1 MSVSIRPVR
10 ESDVAILHALIRAL
24 AEYEKLAAQ
33 VVGTAQDLQRELFS
47 ERPVIE
53 AVIAWD
59 DESALGFAL
68 YFHNYS
74 TFLARRGLYL
84 EDLFVVPEA
93 RGRGIGKALI
103 RHCARVAVQRRC
115 GRFEWAVLDW
125 NQPAI
130 EFYQSIGA
138 TTLQNGSSVASAA
151 TRCSDSR
158 RYRPRSRKI
167 TACRTRCLPE
177 SIARAISPLWSARNT
192 WFGR

>member
-1 MSVSIRPVR
+1 MSVSIQAARP
-10 ESDVAILHALIRAL
+10 SDVAILHALISAL

-33 VVGTAQDLQRELFS
+33 VVGTAEDLHRELFG

-59 DESALGFAL
+59 NESALGFAL

-93 RGRGIGKALI
+93 RGRGVGKALI
-103 RHCARVAVQRRC
+103 RHCARVAINRRC

-125 NQPAI
+125 NRPAI

-138 TTLQNGSSVASAA
+138 
-151 TRCSDSR
+151 
-158 RYRPRSRKI
+158 I
-167 TACRTRCLPE
+167 ILPE
-177 SIARAISPLWSARNT
+177 WQLCRLSGDALQRFAALSAS
-192 WFGR
+192 GAPAQP

>member
-1 MSVSIRPVR
+1 MTISVRSVR
-10 ESDVAILHALIRAL
+10 NSDVDILHSLIRAL

-33 VVGTAQDLQRELFS
+33 VVGTAQDLHRELFS
-47 ERPVIE
+47 EHPVIE

-59 DESALGFAL
+59 RDDALGFAL

-103 RHCARVAVQRRC
+103 RHCARIAVERQC

-125 NQPAI
+125 NKPAI
-130 EFYQSIGA
+130 DFYQSIGA
-138 TTLQNGSSVASAA
+138 T
-151 TRCSDSR
+151 
-158 RYRPRSRKI
+158 I
-167 TACRTRCLPE
+167 LPE
-177 SIARAISPLWSARNT
+177 WQLCRLTGEQLQRFAALSAPDMQS
-192 WFGR
+192 

>member
-1 MSVSIRPVR
+1 MAMSVSIRAAR
-10 ESDVAILHALIRAL
+10 QSDVAILHGLIRGL

-33 VVGTAQDLQRELFS
+33 VVGTAQDLRRELFS

-59 DESALGFAL
+59 DESAGGESARGFAL

-84 EDLFVVPEA
+84 EDLFVIPEA

-103 RHCARVAVQRRC
+103 RHCARVAAERGC

-130 EFYQSIGA
+130 DFYQSIGA
-138 TTLQNGSSVASAA
+138 T
-151 TRCSDSR
+151 
-158 RYRPRSRKI
+158 I
-167 TACRTRCLPE
+167 LPE
-177 SIARAISPLWSARNT
+177 WQLCRLSGDALHRFAVLSMPDAPPQP
-192 WFGR
+192 

>member
-1 MSVSIRPVR
+1 MNVSIRAARPI
-10 ESDVAILHALIRAL
+10 DVAILHVLISAL
-24 AEYEKLAAQ
+24 ADYEKLAAQ
-33 VVGTAQDLQRELFS
+33 VVGTAEDLQRELFS

-53 AVIAWD
+53 AVIAWN

-125 NQPAI
+125 NRPAI
-130 EFYQSIGA
+130 DFYQSIGA
-138 TTLQNGSSVASAA
+138 TILSEWQLCRLSGDALQRFAA
-151 TRCSDSR
+151 PLMT
-158 RYRPRSRKI
+158 
-167 TACRTRCLPE
+167 TAP
-177 SIARAISPLWSARNT
+177 SQP
-192 WFGR
+192 

>member
-1 MSVSIRPVR
+1 MSASIRAAR
-10 ESDVAILHALIRAL
+10 ESDVAILHALIRGL

-33 VVGTAQDLQRELFS
+33 VVGTAEDLQRELFS

-59 DESALGFAL
+59 SETALGFAL

-103 RHCARVAVQRRC
+103 RHCARVAVERGC

-130 EFYQSIGA
+130 EFYQVIGA
-138 TTLQNGSSVASAA
+138 KLLPDWRICRISGEALTRFAAS
-151 TRCSDSR
+151 
-158 RYRPRSRKI
+158 
-167 TACRTRCLPE
+167 
-177 SIARAISPLWSARNT
+177 
-192 WFGR
+192 

>member
-1 MSVSIRPVR
+1 MSIAIRAAR
-10 ESDVAILHALIRAL
+10 QSDVATLHALIRGL
-24 AEYEKLAAQ
+24 AEYERLAAQ

-103 RHCARVAVQRRC
+103 RHCARVAAERGC

-130 EFYQSIGA
+130 DFYQSIGA
-138 TTLQNGSSVASAA
+138 T
-151 TRCSDSR
+151 
-158 RYRPRSRKI
+158 I
-167 TACRTRCLPE
+167 LPE
-177 SIARAISPLWSARNT
+177 WQLCRLSGDALHRFAAL
-192 WFGR
+192 

>member
-1 MSVSIRPVR
+1 MSVSIRAAR
-10 ESDVAILHALIRAL
+10 QSDVSILHALIRGL
-24 AEYEKLAAQ
+24 AEYEKLAAH
-33 VVGTAQDLQRELFS
+33 VVGTAQDLQRELFGG
-47 ERPVIE
+47 RPVIE

-93 RGRGIGKALI
+93 RSRGIGKALM
-103 RHCARVAVQRRC
+103 RHCASVAVQRGC

-138 TTLQNGSSVASAA
+138 TMLPDWRICRISGEALAQFAA
-151 TRCSDSR
+151 
-158 RYRPRSRKI
+158 P
-167 TACRTRCLPE
+167 
-177 SIARAISPLWSARNT
+177 
-192 WFGR
+192 